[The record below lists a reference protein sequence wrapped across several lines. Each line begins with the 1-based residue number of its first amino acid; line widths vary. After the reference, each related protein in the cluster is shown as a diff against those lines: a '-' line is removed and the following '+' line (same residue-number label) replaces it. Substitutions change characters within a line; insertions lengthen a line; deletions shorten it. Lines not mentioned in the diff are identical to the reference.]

1 MHAHERTALITGA
14 SRGLGRALAR
24 GLAGR
29 GWNLI
34 LTARN
39 AEQLAA
45 LRDELAQRTHVAAIP
60 GDVTDDRHRGA
71 LAILVRGH
79 GGLDALV
86 NNAGALGPSPRPP
99 LFDYPLDA
107 LRSVLEA
114 NVLAPLGMLQAV
126 RETLKPGARVLSIT
140 SDAATT
146 PYPGWGGYGASKAAL
161 ELLAHEPPEA
171 RGIARD
177 EVRLLVSWTDTEET
191 RHARFLESPEY
202 LQRGDLLVVNTSA
215 TINASLPV
223 VRGARVDEDSAV
235 RLHLSTQLS
244 STHWVV
250 ELRRVTLKGGAP
262 LLDASTEELLL
273 LPGGAEARLVEP
285 WAPARHS
292 GAIRLWIASL
302 DLP

>member
-107 LRSVLEA
+107 LRSVLDA

-126 RETLKPGARVLSIT
+126 RETLKPGSRVLSIT

-161 ELLAHEPPEA
+161 EQLTAVLAAENLALRFYSVDPGDLRTDMHQAAFPGEDISDRPLP
-171 RGIARD
+171 
-177 EVRLLVSWTDTEET
+177 EVRVPALINLLEGDLPSGRYTAALLGPVAVQSEET
-191 RHARFLESPEY
+191 A
-202 LQRGDLLVVNTSA
+202 A
-215 TINASLPV
+215 
-223 VRGARVDEDSAV
+223 
-235 RLHLSTQLS
+235 
-244 STHWVV
+244 
-250 ELRRVTLKGGAP
+250 
-262 LLDASTEELLL
+262 
-273 LPGGAEARLVEP
+273 
-285 WAPARHS
+285 
-292 GAIRLWIASL
+292 
-302 DLP
+302 